1 MNYQYHI
8 NDKKDKI
15 INEKK
20 VIDYLFENK
29 NNLYDIDEYLT
40 NEGAFDVM
48 KKASSV
54 EGIKELGKT
63 IAKSAGKAVLNFA
76 AFNFI
81 CSNIAS
87 NMNKTWAVKAQ
98 ANGIIKQLYPDAM
111 RVLAFFYKSMYSLII
126 VRGFKKYYSWD
137 LAMAAILLYK
147 SSEEDRGITYA
158 YSESK
163 KITPTTL
170 KDEILDF
177 SRKIQDKRLTVDPL
191 TKKVIS
197 TDTREDGFGRD
208 RDRYD
213 RGDIFGDDK
222 KISAEDQKK
231 INAIAD
237 LFFTKNMFIK
247 KEISKIAY
255 LKDAP
260 DKDDKFTNFTNNI
273 TESTRKLDNISSDD
287 LKTKYKTFKYKVEKI
302 IFIDSNSRELT
313 IDDKGFN
320 IKSDVSGDYN
330 FNKMKKTES
339 RRFGPI
345 NITKVKLAFILYKFM
360 IDNPGDIVAKMVH
373 DKYITL

>member
-20 VIDYLFENK
+20 VIDYLFKNK
-29 NNLYDIDEYLT
+29 NNLYDIDNYLT
-40 NEGAFDVM
+40 NEGILDTA
-48 KKASSV
+48 KKLSSV
-54 EGIKELGKT
+54 DGVKELGKT

-98 ANGIIKQLYPDAM
+98 ANAIIKQLYPDAM

-163 KITPTTL
+163 KITPTIL

-222 KISAEDQKK
+222 KISPEDRKK
-231 INAIAD
+231 IDAIAS
-237 LFFTKNMFIK
+237 LFANNSTSIKTKD
-247 KEISKIAY
+247 ISQVVYSANV
-255 LKDAP
+255 P
-260 DKDDKFTNFTNNI
+260 NKDDKFKEFTNGI
-273 TESTRKLDNISSDD
+273 TTSTNSLNNVSSSD

-302 IFIDSNSRELT
+302 IFNDKELT
-313 IDDKGFN
+313 FDDKGFN
-320 IKSDVSGDYN
+320 ITDVSGNYN
-330 FNKMKKTES
+330 FNDIKNVAS
-339 RRFGPI
+339 RSFSS
-345 NITKVKLAFILYKFM
+345 ITKDRVKIAFLLYKFM

-373 DKYITL
+373 DKYITLL